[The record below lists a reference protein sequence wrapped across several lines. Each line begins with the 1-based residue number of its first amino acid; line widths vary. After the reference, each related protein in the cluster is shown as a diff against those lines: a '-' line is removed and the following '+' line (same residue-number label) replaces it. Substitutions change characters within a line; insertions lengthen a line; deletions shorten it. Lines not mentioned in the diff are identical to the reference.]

1 LQRLEKLEQ
10 AQPVREGKWHSIIGH
25 SEEELNARMEELMA
39 SDEWTEGDSVIRR
52 LIVTPDP
59 ARFA

>member
-1 LQRLEKLEQ
+1 
-10 AQPVREGKWHSIIGH
+10 VREGKWHSIIGH